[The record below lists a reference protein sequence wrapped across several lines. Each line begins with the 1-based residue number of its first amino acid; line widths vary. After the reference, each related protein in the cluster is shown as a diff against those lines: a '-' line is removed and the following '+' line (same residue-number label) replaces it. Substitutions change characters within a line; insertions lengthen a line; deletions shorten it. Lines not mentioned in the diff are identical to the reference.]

1 MPVRVRISAAKLG
14 EIMDF
19 CEDKDYWYRLE
30 RRGRELASSGGT
42 VTTEVPRL
50 VYDMAEVVFDAAGL
64 MEEVGARPSEV
75 IGRLEDIVSG
85 LKRIAGF
92 LDGAVGYYDMT
103 DPCEKVYGWDYAKKD
118 IEELEDNVKWI
129 TGKRCLWTY
138 GKVPPSGY
146 TIALLLNDITSCYH
160 RLIEWLST
168 KVCPAHHLG
177 ARVAA
182 VEGYSKTLAQY
193 ALWWDAATEALYDA
207 GIYAL
212 EDYSAIGALVKSDEV
227 EFRVGSSPG
236 HATHCERKPVG
247 LRCIYYD
254 TDAIVNSAMAL
265 LARAHRVE
273 VEEIDEVDHV
283 TFFVYW
289 DKAKRFFTGVLPFA
303 TSMDFRIGNPK
314 HYWGS
319 DWAAKVLETID
330 GPGIWPPSHRGAV
343 PIARRMIRHAL
354 YGEEPPEQCTWYG
367 VASLEYC
374 PDEVRELIE
383 AALCLWAY
391 QNVVKPRVG

>member
-1 MPVRVRISAAKLG
+1 MPVRVRISAAKLVMVMG
-14 EIMDF
+14 F
-19 CEDKDYWYRLE
+19 CEDKDHWYRLE
-30 RRGRELASSGGT
+30 RRGRELASSSGR
-42 VTTEVPRL
+42 VTTGVPRL
-50 VYDMAEVVFDAAGL
+50 LDDMAEVAYDAMGLVFELGAGQWEL
-64 MEEVGARPSEV
+64 AD
-75 IGRLEDIVSG
+75 RLESIGDR
-85 LKRIAGF
+85 LRRLAGF

-103 DPCEKVYGWDYAKKD
+103 DPCEKVYGWDYAKRD
-118 IEELEDNVKWI
+118 IEELEDDVRWI
-129 TGKRCLWTY
+129 TGKRCLWAY
-138 GKVPPSGY
+138 GKIPPSGY
-146 TIALLLNDITSCYH
+146 TIALLINDVTSCYH

-168 KVCPAHHLG
+168 SVCPAYNLG
-177 ARVAA
+177 AKVVA
-182 VEGYSKTLAQY
+182 VEGYSRTLAQY
-193 ALWWDAATEALYDA
+193 ALWWDAATEALFDA
-207 GIYAL
+207 GIYAS
-212 EDYSAIGALVKSDEV
+212 EDYPAIGALVKSDEI

-247 LRCIYYD
+247 LRCTYYD

-273 VEEIDEVDHV
+273 VEEIDETDHV

-289 DKAKRFFTGVLPFA
+289 DRAKPFFTGVLPFA
-303 TSMDFRIGNPK
+303 TSMDFRIGNPE

-319 DWAAKVLETID
+319 DWATKALEAID
-330 GPGIWPPSHRGAV
+330 GPGIWPPSHRPAV

-391 QNVVKPRVG
+391 HNIVKPRVG

>member
-1 MPVRVRISAAKLG
+1 MPRTELTA
-14 EIMDF
+14 EIIDVVLDL
-19 CEDKDYWYRLE
+19 CKERDEWYRIE
-30 RRGRELASSGGT
+30 RRGRELAARGGLVTGEVSG
-42 VTTEVPRL
+42 VVD
-50 VYDMAEVVFDAAGL
+50 DMASVVQVIAVDLDESMPYLAQDLNRAYAAL
-64 MEEVGARPSEV
+64 SE
-75 IGRLEDIVSG
+75 IYMFF
-85 LKRIAGF
+85 KN
-92 LDGAVGYYDMT
+92 AVGFYSMT
-103 DPCEKVYGWDYAKKD
+103 DPCERVYGWEPYTRRSVG
-118 IEELEDNVKWI
+118 ELERSIKEI
-129 TGKRCLWTY
+129 TGKKCLWAY

-146 TIALLLNDITSCYH
+146 TLALLLNDVTSCFH
-160 RLIEWLST
+160 RLIDWFTT
-168 KVCPAHHLG
+168 KLCPTHHLG
-177 ARVAA
+177 AKVVA

-193 ALWWDAATEALYDA
+193 ALWWDAATEALFDA
-207 GIYAL
+207 GIYAS
-212 EDYSAIGALVKSDEV
+212 EDYPAIGALVKSDEV

-254 TDAIVNSAMAL
+254 TDADVNSTMAL
-265 LARAHRVE
+265 LARMHRVE

-303 TSMDFRIGNPK
+303 TSMDFRIGNPE
-314 HYWGS
+314 HYWGT
-319 DWAAKVLETID
+319 DWAAKALETID

-391 QNVVKPRVG
+391 KNIVKPRVG